1 MTKRVIILSRTNSF
15 ALKPGGLLV
24 IHCFEYARCMFR
36 RLCGTVQ
43 KQQCKLLKPARWISL
58 HMAQNSSPLTF
69 TVSKGGIFGFVGV
82 TIISLMMKS
91 SPHISLEAGRTG
103 CGQQPHSL

>member
-1 MTKRVIILSRTNSF
+1 MTKRVIILSTTNSF
-15 ALKPGGLLV
+15 ALKPGCLLV

-43 KQQCKLLKPARWISL
+43 KQQCKFTKARKVDFPS
-58 HMAQNSSPLTF
+58 HGTEFFLTF
-69 TVSKGGIFGFVGV
+69 NVSIGGIFGFVGV

-91 SPHISLEAGRTG
+91 SPHISLEAGLTR